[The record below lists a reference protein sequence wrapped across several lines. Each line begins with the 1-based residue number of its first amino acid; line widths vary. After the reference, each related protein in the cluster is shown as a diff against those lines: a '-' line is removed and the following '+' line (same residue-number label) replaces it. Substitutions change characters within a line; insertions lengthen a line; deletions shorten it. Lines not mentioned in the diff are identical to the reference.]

1 MGFVESG
8 ALRLWAERFGEPGD
22 PPVLLISGAMAQGI
36 NWPDALVDRLVAGG
50 RQVIRYD
57 HRDTGQS
64 DSVDF
69 DVTPYTLADLAWD
82 ALAVLDG
89 FGIGAAHLVGAS
101 MGGILAQGLA
111 SLRPERVLTVT
122 ALGST
127 SIADWDDLPPPD
139 EAFLRKLKDAESLPR
154 DTAEQRVEA
163 DLVNYEA
170 MNGTE
175 LPFDRA
181 TARDVA
187 ERYFARAKDW
197 TKAANHHRAGGERPD
212 HLPAITAPTLVI
224 AGTADPIFAVAH
236 SAAIAARIPGARLVE
251 VPGMGHHLYS
261 PGLPEQVADLILE
274 HTDR

>member
-1 MGFVESG
+1 MGFVQSG
-8 ALRLWAERFGEPGD
+8 VLRLWAERLGDPGD
-22 PPVLLISGAMAQGI
+22 PPILLITGSMAQAV
-36 NWPDALVDRLVAGG
+36 NWPDAFVDRLVAGG

-69 DVTPYTLADLAWD
+69 DRKPYTVADLAWD

-101 MGGILAQGLA
+101 MGGIIAQGLA
-111 SLRPERVLTVT
+111 SLKPERVLTLT
-122 ALGST
+122 AMNT
-127 SIADWDDLPPPD
+127 TPIAGGDDLPPAD
-139 EAFLRKLKDAESLPR
+139 VAFLRKVTEAEALPR
-154 DTAEQRVEA
+154 DTAAQRVEA
-163 DLVNYEA
+163 DLVIYEA

-181 TARDVA
+181 GARAVA

-197 TKAANHHRAGGERPD
+197 TTAANHLRAGGEQPD

-224 AGTADPIFAVAH
+224 AGPADPVLPLPH
-236 SAAIAARIPGARLVE
+236 STAIAARIRGARLVE
-251 VPGMGHHLYS
+251 VPGMGHHLMS
-261 PGLPEQVADLILE
+261 PGLPERVADLILD
-274 HTDR
+274 HTGA

>member
-1 MGFVESG
+1 MAFVESR
-8 ALRLWAERFGEPGD
+8 ALRLWAERFGDPVD
-22 PPVLLISGAMAQGI
+22 PPVLLISGSMAQGI

-69 DVTPYTLADLAWD
+69 DAKPYTLADLAWD

-89 FGIGAAHLVGAS
+89 FGIEAAHLVGAS

-111 SLRPERVLTVT
+111 SLQPERVLTVT

-127 SIADWDDLPPPD
+127 SIEDWDDLPPPD

-154 DTAEQRVEA
+154 ETAEQRVEA

-181 TARDVA
+181 VARDVA

-197 TKAANHHRAGGERPD
+197 TKAANHHRARGERPD
-212 HLPAITAPTLVI
+212 HLPVITAPTLVI